1 MTTIDADDLVTVKE
15 ISMSSKVTSELDK
28 ITPGSEILLY
38 LQVESHFPQGKLKF
52 VCFFISKCNFSR
64 KFKIIFNVYKV
75 FAFLAN
81 KYIL

>member
-52 VCFFISKCNFSR
+52 EAFFVKCNISR
-64 KFKIIFNVYKV
+64 KFIIIFNVYKV

-81 KYIL
+81 KYIS

>member
-1 MTTIDADDLVTVKE
+1 MFKKVELIFPEKMTTIDADDLVTVKE

-52 VCFFISKCNFSR
+52 VCFFY
-64 KFKIIFNVYKV
+64 FKI
-75 FAFLAN
+75 
-81 KYIL
+81 